1 MYTLTF
7 ATFFIIRTHVYTMK
21 MVPCS
26 AYCVLVKFHKE
37 KIVTEMANVNGAPL
51 SRRTSFFFFFLL
63 PLPST
68 EENVFQREFSSRIRI
83 EFNGRSYD
91 YIFILRN
98 GMFMQIEIPLNV
110 TYTLFLFF
118 YSVAR
123 RLRIIVMVIFSPFF
137 LSHRT
142 NFTRNREGRRGT
154 SVEYIE
160 SNQSPRTRK
169 EKK

>member
-1 MYTLTF
+1 ML
-7 ATFFIIRTHVYTMK
+7 
-21 MVPCS
+21 MVLPFPD
-26 AYCVLVKFHKE
+26 VR
-37 KIVTEMANVNGAPL
+37 L
-51 SRRTSFFFFFLL
+51 SFFFLL

-68 EENVFQREFSSRIRI
+68 EENVFQREFSSRIQI

-160 SNQSPRTRK
+160 SNQSPRRGGKKKSKNRCANTRRK
-169 EKK
+169 ILYRFRCKDELSSDEVIL

>member
-1 MYTLTF
+1 MHAALGCIEASRSKAQVPFSTPACRLLRTFFWRLENFSLPSSPFPSLAPSFVDSFIHKGSRVSRMYTLTF

-21 MVPCS
+21 TVPCS

-91 YIFILRN
+91 YILYYV
-98 GMFMQIEIPLNV
+98 MECLCK
-110 TYTLFLFF
+110 LKFL
-118 YSVAR
+118 
-123 RLRIIVMVIFSPFF
+123 
-137 LSHRT
+137 
-142 NFTRNREGRRGT
+142 
-154 SVEYIE
+154 
-160 SNQSPRTRK
+160 
-169 EKK
+169 